1 LRTDRVERGAVLS
14 PDGRWIAYLSDESGK
29 EEVYVASFDVP
40 SGGTVGAHGKWNVS
54 QEGGVSV
61 RWPRDSKE
69 LFYTT
74 PDGNLVAV
82 DVGTLPVFRG
92 AHRKLFRIG
101 SNVWDV
107 SPDGKRFLASVP
119 SAKASLAPFTVALNW
134 NAALRK

>member
-1 LRTDRVERGAVLS
+1 
-14 PDGRWIAYLSDESGK
+14 
-29 EEVYVASFDVP
+29 
-40 SGGTVGAHGKWNVS
+40 VGANGKWKVS
-54 QEGGVSV
+54 QEGGVSI

-82 DVGTLPVFRG
+82 DVGTLPVFQG
-92 AHRKLFRIG
+92 AHRKLFRIA
-101 SNVWDV
+101 SNSWDI

-134 NAALRK
+134 NTALRK